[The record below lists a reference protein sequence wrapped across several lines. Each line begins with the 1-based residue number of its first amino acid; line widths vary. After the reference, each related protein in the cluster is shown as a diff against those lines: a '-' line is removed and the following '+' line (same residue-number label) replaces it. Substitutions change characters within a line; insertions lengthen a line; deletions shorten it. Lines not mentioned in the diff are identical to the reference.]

1 MVTMLMKGNQL
12 EHSKETQD
20 DEFFNYSLLSFT
32 LGTICFA
39 YLMLNEG
46 FAGFLTGSLPLY
58 GFMLFSVLGV
68 LFFGCW
74 ILVNTKKG
82 KEQDKKPLL

>member
-1 MVTMLMKGNQL
+1 MKDKQL
-12 EHSKETQD
+12 ENSKEAQD
-20 DEFFNYSLLSFT
+20 NEFLNYSLLSYA

-46 FAGFLTGSLPLY
+46 FAGFLTGSLSLY
-58 GFMLFSVLGV
+58 GFMFFGVLGV
-68 LFFGCW
+68 LFLGCW

-82 KEQDKKPLL
+82 NVQDKKPLL